1 MAVRTRQRR
10 AESIEAILVKQLQGL
25 GDENGRLPSELDMAD
40 RFGVSRVTLRE
51 ALSNLERKGLI
62 LRKQGLGTFINKPVL
77 GIRTRLDESIEY
89 ANLIRSA
96 GFQPA
101 VHVINTTIQP
111 ATRSQRAS
119 LHIAAG
125 TPVIMFRKRFDADG
139 RPVVFCINT
148 IPFSLLAEEA
158 WDRVR
163 DDIHPGQSLYEVL
176 ECCFHQKV
184 AYQIADVEA
193 AGAEPET
200 AAHLECEH
208 QEPLLC
214 IKEIGY
220 NQKQIPVF
228 LGEGYFKPGK
238 MHFQVLRRPV

>member
-1 MAVRTRQRR
+1 MAVQTRQRR
-10 AESIEAILVKQLQGL
+10 AEAVEAILTGQLQGL
-25 GDENGRLPSELDMAD
+25 CDEDGRLPSEMDMAD

-62 LRKQGLGTFINKPVL
+62 LRKQGLGTFVNEPVL

-89 ANLIRSA
+89 AHLIRSA

-101 VHVINTTIQP
+101 VHVINTTIQT
-111 ATRSQRAS
+111 ATRSQCAS
-119 LHIAAG
+119 LRIAAG
-125 TPVIMFRKRFDADG
+125 TPVITFRKRFDADR

-148 IPFSLLAEEA
+148 IPFSLLSEEA

-163 DDIHPGQSLYEVL
+163 DDMDPGQSLYEVL
-176 ECCFHQKV
+176 EDCFCQKV

-193 AGAEPET
+193 AGADPET
-200 AAHLECEH
+200 ALHLQCEH
-208 QEPLLC
+208 QEPLLY

-220 NQKQIPVF
+220 NQNQTPVF